1 MLLLSCMQGISTHY
15 QQAITIGIEAS
26 FILMDF
32 YKGHVDSIEKSDG
45 TPVTEADKASSN
57 YIVSKLNELG
67 YPVICEEISNEP
79 YSTRQQWKKNWCVD
93 PLDGTKEYLKKNGEF
108 AINIAFIEDHKA
120 IFGIIVSPVK
130 REVLFGGEKEGV
142 YIANFDENGFVTST
156 QKVESKK
163 LKNNPVVLLASR
175 SYDTPATLKFVSDL
189 EMQVGEV
196 SYKQKGSALKFF
208 EFALGLADIYP
219 RFAPTM
225 EWDIAAGQ
233 AILEAL
239 GGEVLHLETGKPLT
253 YNKEDLRN
261 PHFIAK
267 SAALKLETSYNLK

>member
-1 MLLLSCMQGISTHY
+1 MQGIPTHY

-32 YKGHVDSIEKSDG
+32 YQGHVDSTEKSDG
-45 TPVTEADKASSN
+45 TPVTIADKASSD
-57 YIVSKLNELG
+57 YIVSKLEPLG
-67 YPVICEEISNEP
+67 YPIICEEIINEP
-79 YSTRQQWKKNWCVD
+79 FASRQLWKQNWCID

-108 AINIAFIEDHKA
+108 AINIAFIDNHRA

-130 REVLFGGEKEGV
+130 KEVLFGGLKEGV
-142 YIANFDENGFVTST
+142 FISKFDTKGTIIST
-156 QKVESKK
+156 QKVEPN
-163 LKNNPVVLLASR
+163 LFKNNPIVLLASR
-175 SYDTPATLKFVSDL
+175 SYDTPATKKFVSDL
-189 EMQVGEV
+189 EKQVGEV
-196 SYKQKGSALKFF
+196 VYKQKGSALKFF
-208 EFALGLADIYP
+208 EFARGVADIYP

-239 GGEVLHLETGKPLT
+239 GGEVLHLDNGKPLT

-267 SAALKLETSYNLK
+267 SAALKVELIPNP

>member
-1 MLLLSCMQGISTHY
+1 MSGLPTHY

-26 FILMDF
+26 FILMDL
-32 YKGHVDSIEKSDG
+32 YKGHVDSTDKSDG
-45 TPVTEADKASSN
+45 TPVTIADKASSD
-57 YIVSKLNELG
+57 YIVTQLTPLG
-67 YPVICEEISNEP
+67 FPIICEEIINEP
-79 YSTRQQWKKNWCVD
+79 YTSRKQWKQNWCID

-108 AINIAFIEDHKA
+108 AINIAFVEDHKA

-130 REVLFGGEKEGV
+130 REVLYGGEREGV
-142 YIANFDENGFVTST
+142 YIASFDEDGLIAST
-156 QKVESKK
+156 QKIEPN
-163 LKNNPVVLLASR
+163 LFKNNPIVLLASR
-175 SYDTPATLKFVSDL
+175 SYDTPATKKFVDDL
-189 EMQVGEV
+189 EKQVGEV
-196 SYKQKGSALKFF
+196 VYKQKGSALKFF
-208 EFALGLADIYP
+208 EFARGVADIYP

-239 GGEVLHLETGKPLT
+239 GGEVLHLDTGKPLT

-267 SAALKLETSYNLK
+267 SAALKVELIPNP

>member
-1 MLLLSCMQGISTHY
+1 MQGIPSHY

-32 YKGHVDSIEKSDG
+32 YKGHVDSTDKSDG
-45 TPVTEADKASSN
+45 TPVTIADKASSD
-57 YIVSKLNELG
+57 YIVTQLTPLG
-67 YPVICEEISNEP
+67 FPIICEEISNEL
-79 YSTRQQWKKNWCVD
+79 YSTRQHWKKNWCVD

-108 AINIAFIEDHKA
+108 AINIAFVEDHKA

-130 REVLFGGEKEGV
+130 REVLYGGEREGV
-142 YIANFDENGFVTST
+142 YIASFDEDGLIAST
-156 QKVESKK
+156 QKIEPN
-163 LKNNPVVLLASR
+163 LFKNNPIVLLASR
-175 SYDTPATLKFVSDL
+175 SYDTPATKKFVADL
-189 EMQVGEV
+189 EKQVGEV
-196 SYKQKGSALKFF
+196 AYKQKGSALKFF
-208 EFALGLADIYP
+208 EFARGVADIYP

-225 EWDIAAGQ
+225 EWDIAAGP

-239 GGEVLHLETGKPLT
+239 GGEILHLETGKPLT

-267 SAALKLETSYNLK
+267 SAALKVELISNP